1 MIKISKFCQN
11 CGDPLEP
18 NSKFC
23 EKCGTPVEQPSQP
36 RPVYT
41 QQQPVYTQPPP
52 VYAPSRPNYTQ
63 PYVPA
68 NASYQNIAVSPKS
81 QGVLIILWFFGGIFG
96 LHYFYAGRI
105 GMGLLYLFTAG
116 LFGIGWIVDICTILG
131 GSFRDES
138 GRPIKN

>member
-1 MIKISKFCQN
+1 MIKIVKFCQN

-36 RPVYT
+36 RPAYT
-41 QQQPVYTQPPP
+41 QQQPVYTQPPS
-52 VYAPSRPNYTQ
+52 VYSQQRPNYNQ

-68 NASYQNIAVSPKS
+68 NTSNQNLAVSPKS
-81 QGVLIILWFFGGIFG
+81 QGVLIILWFFGGFFG

-105 GMGLLYLFTAG
+105 GMGLLYFCTAG
-116 LFGIGWIVDICTILG
+116 LFGIGWIVDICSILG
-131 GSFRDES
+131 GTFRDEL

>member
-1 MIKISKFCQN
+1 MIKIAKFCQN

-23 EKCGTPVEQPSQP
+23 EKCGTPVEQPSQQ
-36 RPVYT
+36 RQVYT

-52 VYAPSRPNYTQ
+52 VYAQQRPNYNQ

-68 NASYQNIAVSPKS
+68 NASNQNLAVSPKS
-81 QGVLIILWFFGGIFG
+81 QGILIILWFFGGLLG

-105 GMGLLYLFTAG
+105 GMGLLYFFTAG

-131 GSFRDES
+131 GSFLDES